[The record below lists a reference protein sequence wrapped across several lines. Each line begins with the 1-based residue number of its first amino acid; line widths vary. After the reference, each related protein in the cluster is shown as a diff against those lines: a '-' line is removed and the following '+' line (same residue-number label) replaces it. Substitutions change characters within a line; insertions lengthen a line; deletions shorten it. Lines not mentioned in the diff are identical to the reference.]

1 MFAPRGQI
9 SDRSVICVSNRQSEC
24 ASTALGEQAESKCNR
39 TADERGSGTMK
50 ADAYTEIFLS
60 NQNVDR
66 LVRVLQRLE
75 SLSIR
80 PKRELEAYEVRL
92 EEIRAGLNAD
102 FTQAMT
108 IRERADETRLRLQRT
123 AWER

>member
-1 MFAPRGQI
+1 
-9 SDRSVICVSNRQSEC
+9 
-24 ASTALGEQAESKCNR
+24 
-39 TADERGSGTMK
+39 MK
-50 ADAYTEIFLS
+50 ADGYTEIFLL

-80 PKRELEAYEVRL
+80 PKQELKAYEVWL

-102 FTQAMT
+102 FTQAMA

-123 AWER
+123 AWERKNSSGDMPS